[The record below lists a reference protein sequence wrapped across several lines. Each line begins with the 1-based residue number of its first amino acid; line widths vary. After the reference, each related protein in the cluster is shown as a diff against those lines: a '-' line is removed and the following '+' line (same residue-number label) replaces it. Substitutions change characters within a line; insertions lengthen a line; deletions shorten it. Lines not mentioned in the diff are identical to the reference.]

1 VCWEEHLSRDELLE
15 LLKEAHRRFYFR
27 PRFVLRQ
34 LRQLQTRQE
43 LKRLT
48 NGALSLLK
56 LELTRADSDDAPV

>member
-1 VCWEEHLSRDELLE
+1 
-15 LLKEAHRRFYFR
+15 
-27 PRFVLRQ
+27 VLRQ

-56 LELTRADSDDAPV
+56 LELTRVDSDHAPV